1 MKIAVKSQG
10 AKIDLRHGIV
20 GKVWE
25 KEKEVMGTGRGDR
38 ERRALILCNL
48 LPWLEFHPV
57 VRRTRDSFWALV

>member
-38 ERRALILCNL
+38 ERRMEGADDKMCLQPSQEL
-48 LPWLEFHPV
+48 
-57 VRRTRDSFWALV
+57 